1 MLLKNQANIKCV
13 YAFRV
18 FPTLEHCAMVR
29 DNFLMGVTVLSKKEI
44 HIIINLKLQHN
55 TLDLVLVITSAGAKN
70 FPLKN
75 QIMVSLFYLPIKKG
89 KIFDEKSNY
98 IPVRTFSINGR
109 PNRLSLDFYC
119 EKIF

>member
-1 MLLKNQANIKCV
+1 MHFLDFLKSKSDNGVFILLTYLKGDEFLMKNQ
-13 YAFRV
+13 
-18 FPTLEHCAMVR
+18 
-29 DNFLMGVTVLSKKEI
+29 
-44 HIIINLKLQHN
+44 IIYQHGPSVSMADLK
-55 TLDLVLVITSAGAKN
+55 AGQFSFVKN

-109 PNRLSLDFYC
+109 LNRLSLDFYC